1 LLDQEP
7 NALFVMEG
15 QKRYQKIPSSKD
27 VEACPFAARG
37 TPVTLWWAAFYGH
50 YDVIRLLIESREVGP
65 LISLENAVQLGNAAA
80 VNLILGMKKE
90 EVRTE
95 GKIGVPELIW
105 WVKNG
110 HETLLSIDDVDV
122 NSEDGSGYTALLH
135 AVNLGQ
141 GRIVKLFLDRE
152 DINVNWQDGRGCT
165 VLHHAAKRGQ
175 DRIVK
180 LILDRE
186 DITVNLQDGRGCT
199 ALHHAALNGDDLIPK
214 RLLDM
219 EDIDIGIKT
228 ASGDTALSYAL
239 DDLRG
244 FDIFGSRKRIVKLLL
259 DADKQCRHFDIN
271 ERRRALV
278 FCQGTRS

>member
-1 LLDQEP
+1 MVPDGKPTGRCRDNLQYRNILASPAAAIVEKITAYLSDVTLWELMSTTQHLHCSELRDKIYALLGVVAKGHEGIRPDYGPGIPTLLNSVLRNAHKLKAPKYFDHITDQCRELAALLDQEQ
-7 NALFVMEG
+7 NALFMMEG

-37 TPVTLWWAAFYGH
+37 APVTLWWAAFYGH
-50 YDVIRLLIESREVGP
+50 YDVIP
-65 LISLENAVQLGNAAA
+65 
-80 VNLILGMKKE
+80 
-90 EVRTE
+90 
-95 GKIGVPELIW
+95 IG
-105 WVKNG
+105 
-110 HETLLSIDDVDV
+110 D
-122 NSEDGSGYTALLH
+122 
-135 AVNLGQ
+135 
-141 GRIVKLFLDRE
+141 
-152 DINVNWQDGRGCT
+152 
-165 VLHHAAKRGQ
+165 
-175 DRIVK
+175 
-180 LILDRE
+180 
-186 DITVNLQDGRGCT
+186 LQDGRGCT
-199 ALHHAALNGDDLIPK
+199 ALHHAALNGDDLISK